1 MESSKEKIDSYLESI
16 GGLENGWRTDRPPI
30 KDAHYFE
37 CYEGWY
43 PLIKKL
49 IEDLIQLGWNKQ
61 VTQVKEKFGG
71 LRFYINEG
79 SNEVHDR
86 ITKAEQESYTICEMC
101 GSPGEIRRDI
111 GWYRTLCESHHT
123 EIKNRKP

>member
-30 KDAHYFE
+30 KDAHFFD
-37 CYEGWY
+37 CHDGWY
-43 PLIKKL
+43 PLIQKL
-49 IEDLIQLGWNKQ
+49 IEDLIQLGWDKK

-79 SNEVHDR
+79 SDEIHTR
-86 ITKAEQESYTICEMC
+86 ITEAEIESYTICEMC
-101 GSPGEIRRDI
+101 GAPGEIRRDI
-111 GWYRTLCESHHT
+111 GWYRTLCDSHHT
-123 EIKNRKP
+123 EIKNRKR

>member
-1 MESSKEKIDSYLESI
+1 MESNKEKIDSYLESI

-37 CYEGWY
+37 CHEGWY
-43 PLIKKL
+43 PLIQKL
-49 IEDLIQLGWNKQ
+49 IEDLIKLGWDKQ

-101 GSPGEIRRDI
+101 GTSGEIRKDT
-111 GWYRTLCESHHT
+111 GWYRTLCEAHHT

>member
-37 CYEGWY
+37 CNEGWY
-43 PLIKKL
+43 PLIQQL
-49 IEDLIQLGWNKQ
+49 IEDLIQLGWDKQ

-79 SNEVHDR
+79 PNEVHDR
-86 ITKAEQESYTICEMC
+86 ITKAEGESYTICEMC
-101 GSPGEIRRDI
+101 GAPGEIRRDT
-111 GWYRTLCESHHT
+111 GWYRTLCEAHHI
-123 EIKNRKP
+123 EIKDRQR